1 MAQVYI
7 STFPFGKY
15 DPAALDLLTEAKVDF
30 TANPLGRKLTPEE
43 LCERAIDAEVLI
55 ASTEDL
61 EPLIKKSTKLK
72 AIVRVGIGLDSVP
85 LKLCKEKGI
94 QVAYTPD
101 AVTEGV
107 GEVVVSSM
115 ISLSRKLNLADRQMR
130 RSEWNRLTGLRLGK
144 SKVGIIGFGRVGT
157 LVYRL
162 MQPFGSGGIY
172 INDITDKAK
181 ENYQSF
187 LTSCPSQWATKE
199 EIYKECDIIT
209 VHTPLNDQTKN
220 LITKKELAMM
230 KPNALLINYARG
242 GIINEADLYEALKSN
257 QIAGAAIDCFEK
269 EPYSGPLTELDNIL
283 LTQHMGSCAYD
294 IRYEM
299 ETQSAKEA
307 IRFVKGE
314 AFFCPVPE
322 EEYQISDN

>member
-1 MAQVYI
+1 MAQVFI

-15 DPAALDLLTEAKVDF
+15 DRAALTLLEEAGVDF
-30 TANPLGRKLTPEE
+30 AANPFDRKLTPEE
-43 LCERAIDAEVLI
+43 LCDLALDAEVLI

-61 EPLIKKSTKLK
+61 TSLITKSTKLK

-85 LKLCKEKGI
+85 LNLCKEKSI

-107 GEVVVSSM
+107 GEVTVASM
-115 ISLSRKLNLADRQMR
+115 ISLSRKLNEADRQMR
-130 RSEWNRLTGLRLGK
+130 RGEWNRLTGLRLGK

-172 INDITDKAK
+172 INDITETAK
-181 ENYQSF
+181 DNYQSF

-209 VHTPLNDQTKN
+209 VHTPLNDKTKD

-242 GIINEADLYEALKSN
+242 GIINEADLYDALKSG

-269 EPYSGPLTELDNIL
+269 EPYKGPLTELDNIL
-283 LTQHMGSCAYD
+283 LTQHMGSCAFD
-294 IRYEM
+294 IRFEM

-314 AFFCPVPE
+314 AFVCPVPA
-322 EEYQISDN
+322 EEYEFSKD